1 VVWYAA
7 LRGLSASGAA
17 VVQISVAPI
26 AALGGVLFLGE
37 AVSARLLIA
46 SILILGG
53 ITVALL
59 SRPRAA

>member
-1 VVWYAA
+1 
-7 LRGLSASGAA
+7 
-17 VVQISVAPI
+17 
-26 AALGGVLFLGE
+26 
-37 AVSARLLIA
+37 VSARLLIA